1 MSQYFLTKE
10 IILLKRFLD
19 LIGFIMSIIKFML
32 LVSFIILAYPF
43 YRKDISE
50 IIKAI
55 KDEFHNRYS
64 E

>member
-1 MSQYFLTKE
+1 MK
-10 IILLKRFLD
+10 KFLD
-19 LIGFIMSIIKFML
+19 FIGFIMSIIKFML

-50 IIKAI
+50 IIKVL